1 MTIPTICNEGC
12 NQEFTVSSLEIE
24 KMNDGVEKTYFDCP
38 HCKHR
43 YVAYYTDPEIRK
55 LQDDINNLG
64 YSKNVND
71 STIADIMIKR
81 NKKLMKELRLKVE
94 GGKDDGQ

>member
-1 MTIPTICNEGC
+1 MSVSTICDEGC
-12 NQEFTVSSLEIE
+12 TQEFTVTSLEIE
-24 KMNDGVEKTYFDCP
+24 QMNDGVEKTYFDCP
-38 HCKHR
+38 HCKKR

-55 LQDDINNLG
+55 LQDEINNLG
-64 YSKNVND
+64 YSKNVID
-71 STIADIMIKR
+71 STIAEIMIKR